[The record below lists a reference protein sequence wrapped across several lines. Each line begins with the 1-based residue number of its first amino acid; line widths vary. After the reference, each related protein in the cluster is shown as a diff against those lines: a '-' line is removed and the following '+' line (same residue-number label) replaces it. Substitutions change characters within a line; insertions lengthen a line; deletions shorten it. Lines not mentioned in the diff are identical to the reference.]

1 MQVLLNDNELK
12 IEIGETLASLLKKQG
27 LDSPKGIAVA
37 LNNTVIPKVEWSDKL
52 LSSGDK
58 ITLIMATAGG

>member
-1 MQVLLNDNELK
+1 MKVLLNDNELK
-12 IEIGETLASLLKKQG
+12 IEIGETLASLLKKQK
-27 LDSPKGIAVA
+27 LDSQKGIAVA
-37 LNNTVIPKVEWSDKL
+37 LNDTVVPKMEWSDRL

>member
-1 MQVLLNDNELK
+1 MQVLLNDNEVK
-12 IEIGETLASLLKKQG
+12 IEIGETLNSLLKKKKLHSQ
-27 LDSPKGIAVA
+27 KGIAIA
-37 LNNTVIPKVEWSDKL
+37 LNNTVIPKKDWADIL

>member
-1 MQVLLNDNELK
+1 MKVLLNDNEVK
-12 IEIGETLASLLKKQG
+12 IEIGETLHSLMKKKNL
-27 LDSPKGIAVA
+27 LDQKGIAVA
-37 LNNTVIPKVEWSDKL
+37 LNDTVIPKIQWENKL